1 MDSFFP
7 KPDLLPSQPEVV
19 APKTKKRKIQEEKK
33 DDHIELKQKA
43 RLYCTCSEQWKIISK
58 YNPDKLKTW
67 VDEKE
72 FDQTKALHDTVFS
85 FTQRIIGFALD
96 SLSMGDDYV
105 NTEIQNDISLRQA
118 IEIEAGN
125 WVAFLSNRFKIL
137 ALLSVDVANGKLKQ
151 REENKSTVTI
161 VEQENGS
168 NNPGVVKQEEGS
180 GEVPGDID
188 QAEYCDLEC
197 PEGERKDDMSCEPVM

>member
-1 MDSFFP
+1 MVA
-7 KPDLLPSQPEVV
+7 QQQTEVL

-43 RLYCTCSEQWKIISK
+43 RLYCKCSEQWKIISE

-72 FDQTKALHDTVFS
+72 FDQTKALHDTVFN

-105 NTEIQNDISLRQA
+105 NKEIQNDISLRQA
-118 IEIEAGN
+118 IENEAGN
-125 WVAFLSNRFKIL
+125 WVAFLSNRFKII
-137 ALLSVDVANGKLKQ
+137 ALLSVDVANGKLRQ

-161 VEQENGS
+161 IEQKENGS
-168 NNPGVVKQEEGS
+168 DDSGTVKQEEGS
-180 GEVPGDID
+180 GEVPGNIG
-188 QAEYCDLEC
+188 QTEYCDPEC
-197 PEGERKDDMSCEPVM
+197 SKGIGEDDLPGEPVM

>member
-43 RLYCTCSEQWKIISK
+43 RLYCKCSEQWKIISK
-58 YNPDKLKTW
+58 YSPDKLKVW

-72 FDQTKALHDTVFS
+72 FDQTKALHDTVFN

-125 WVAFLSNRFKIL
+125 WVAFLSNRFKII

-168 NNPGVVKQEEGS
+168 NDSGVVKQEEGS
-180 GEVPGDID
+180 GEVPGDIG
-188 QAEYCDLEC
+188 QAEYCDPQC
-197 PEGERKDDMSCEPVM
+197 PEGKREDDLSREPVM

>member
-43 RLYCTCSEQWKIISK
+43 RLYCKCSEQWKIISK
-58 YNPDKLKTW
+58 YSPDKLKVW

-72 FDQTKALHDTVFS
+72 FDQTKALHDTVFN

-168 NNPGVVKQEEGS
+168 NDSGVVKQEEGS
-180 GEVPGDID
+180 GEVHGDIG
-188 QAEYCDLEC
+188 QAEYCDPQC
-197 PEGERKDDMSCEPVM
+197 PEGKREDDLSREPVM